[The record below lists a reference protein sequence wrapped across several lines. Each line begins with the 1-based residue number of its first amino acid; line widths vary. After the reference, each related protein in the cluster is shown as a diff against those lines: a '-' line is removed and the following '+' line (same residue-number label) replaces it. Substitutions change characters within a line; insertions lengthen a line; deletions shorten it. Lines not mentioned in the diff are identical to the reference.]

1 MGERNG
7 MSLENWRRSLK
18 LQTTVVQI
26 GLDTLRGLVGA
37 KSLIAELPELAEKA
51 AGSPEAEARVERI
64 RGALEAA
71 LSEEA
76 ESGRL
81 AKKSTLDLQTLD
93 GGAITGM
100 EH

>member
-1 MGERNG
+1 MT
-7 MSLENWRRSLK
+7 LDNWRRSLMLK
-18 LQTTVVQI
+18 VTTTRI

-51 AGSPEAEARVERI
+51 AGSPEAEKRVERI
-64 RGALEAA
+64 RADLERT
-71 LSEEA
+71 LSAEA

-93 GGAITGM
+93 GGVIERVEG
-100 EH
+100 